1 MPDKHKLTPI
11 KKALFPILLVLICI
25 IIQVETV
32 QSKTTLITVPLKL
45 QNGTDIGDLIVQYD
59 IGGSRA
65 RKLHPSMEGD
75 TPYFNP
81 CSPFPPPIKMGG
93 LHGGILMTSFYF
105 SWFNPFGEPEWLRN
119 LLILGKESISFI
131 GCEILPPLRI

>member
-65 RKLHPSMEGD
+65 RA
-75 TPYFNP
+75 
-81 CSPFPPPIKMGG
+81 
-93 LHGGILMTSFYF
+93 
-105 SWFNPFGEPEWLRN
+105 
-119 LLILGKESISFI
+119 
-131 GCEILPPLRI
+131 